1 MNESVRSLFD
11 YPLSV
16 MDEFDICNLF
26 ESVSSWEDWLDWQKG
41 DEWSSFIDP
50 DNPDSK
56 NEPIEEDL
64 KILKERVDSFDLSF
78 LCSFSE
84 DHIFSTGY
92 VLSDRENNEYCP
104 LEVGDVPI
112 AYDVRKGTCGEQ
124 EEVGIMWEILEGLGQ
139 IEIDSYFFMN
149 CNSSI
154 PNSKL
159 FIDSIDQ
166 KITYLFQNS
175 SEKAIES
182 FLASSK
188 SKEEFIKSIT
198 AK

>member
-1 MNESVRSLFD
+1 MNESVRCLFG

-56 NEPIEEDL
+56 NEPAEEDL

-78 LCSFSE
+78 LYHYSADYF
-84 DHIFSTGY
+84 FSTGY
-92 VLSDRENNEYCP
+92 VLKDKKFNEYCP
-104 LEVGDVPI
+104 LEVGWEPI
-112 AYDVRKGTCGEQ
+112 AYDVRKGSCGEQ
-124 EEVGIMWEILEGLGQ
+124 DEVQIMWEILEEIGQ
-139 IEIDSYFFMN
+139 TEINSYFFMN
-149 CNSSI
+149 SDTSI
-154 PNSKL
+154 PNSKA
-159 FIDSIDQ
+159 FINFIDQ
-166 KITYLFQNS
+166 KLDYLLQNS
-175 SEKAIES
+175 SEQAIET
-182 FLASSK
+182 FIEFSK

-198 AK
+198 GK